1 MEHKVLGG
9 FSLTIANALN
19 ASASTVDTAQPIQL
33 FSGPSLINK
42 ILTLTC
48 LLYFSPLTDSAL
60 QKTLFALILAW
71 KSMHI
76 DKLFAM

>member
-48 LLYFSPLTDSAL
+48 LPYFSPPDRLGSPKDSVCCDIGWEIHAY
-60 QKTLFALILAW
+60 
-71 KSMHI
+71 
-76 DKLFAM
+76 